1 MLAPMDIPGMAAAGT
16 AVEPWLVPVV
26 VVGVVL
32 VVLAG
37 LVTALVLRRGS
48 SASAPAAAEAPGP
61 AKGQADDVDDLRR
74 FLEFPP
80 GSGTAPPPRGWAA
93 LAPATGA
100 AQPAPV
106 PHARRDAVLVLT
118 AMALTALLLLGIA
131 AAVATAAGAG
141 GRHEGHGRHGQ
152 RAGSAATDRGAP
164 DGMEARLTFSGLVLE
179 PRAVGVT
186 ATYPVVEV
194 TTEGNRS
201 RARVEFPTFNCL
213 SAAAPVD
220 PVAAGCTPSVPE
232 YAELRSPDLVVT
244 PAGRGFR
251 VTGRFPT
258 EVRPNGSAPVATG
271 RIYELRITV
280 TTANGTAPEGWQPA
294 DGVLELGSERADTV
308 DGTGLNV
315 LRSPS

>member
-1 MLAPMDIPGMAAAGT
+1 MLTRMDIPGAAASGT
-16 AVEPWLVPVV
+16 AVVPWLVLA
-26 VVGVVL
+26 VVL
-32 VVLAG
+32 GVVLAG

-48 SASAPAAAEAPGP
+48 TRSAPAEDH
-61 AKGQADDVDDLRR
+61 ADDVDDLGR

-80 GSGTAPPPRGWAA
+80 GSGTAPAPTGWAA

-100 AQPAPV
+100 EQPAPV
-106 PHARRDAVLVLT
+106 PPARRDAVVVLT

-131 AAVATAAGAG
+131 AAVAAAAGAG
-141 GRHEGHGRHGQ
+141 GRQEGQGRHGQ

-164 DGMEARLTFSGLVLE
+164 DGVEARLTFGGLVLE

-186 ATYPVVEV
+186 ATYPVVAV
-194 TTEGNRS
+194 ATEGNRS

-220 PVAAGCTPSVPE
+220 PVAAGCTPSITE
-232 YAELRSPDLVVT
+232 HAELRSPDLVVT
-244 PAGRGFR
+244 PAGHGFR

-258 EVRPNGSAPVATG
+258 EVRPNGSAPVPTG
-271 RIYELRITV
+271 RVYELRITV
-280 TTANGTAPEGWQPA
+280 TPADGTAPDGWQRA
-294 DGVLELGSERADTV
+294 HGVLELGEERADTV
-308 DGTGLNV
+308 DGPGLNV

>member
-1 MLAPMDIPGMAAAGT
+1 MLTPMDIPGAAAAGT
-16 AVEPWLVPVV
+16 AVVPWLVLVV
-26 VVGVVL
+26 VLGVVL

-48 SASAPAAAEAPGP
+48 TRSAPAED
-61 AKGQADDVDDLRR
+61 QADDVDDLGR

-80 GSGTAPPPRGWAA
+80 GSGTAAAPTGWAA

-100 AQPAPV
+100 DQPAPV
-106 PHARRDAVLVLT
+106 PRARRDAVLVLT
-118 AMALTALLLLGIA
+118 AMTLTALLLLGIA
-131 AAVATAAGAG
+131 AAVAATRADGP
-141 GRHEGHGRHGQ
+141 HGQ
-152 RAGSAATDRGAP
+152 RAGSAATDRDAP
-164 DGMEARLTFSGLVLE
+164 DGVEARLTFGGLVLE

-186 ATYPVVEV
+186 ATYPVVELS
-194 TTEGNRS
+194 TEANRS

-220 PVAAGCTPSVPE
+220 PVAAGCTPSVRE

-244 PAGRGFR
+244 AAGHGFR

-258 EVRPNGSAPVATG
+258 EVRPNGSAPVPTG
-271 RIYELRITV
+271 RGYELRITV
-280 TTANGTAPEGWQPA
+280 TPADGEAPDGWQRA
-294 DGVLELGSERADTV
+294 DGVLELGAERADTV